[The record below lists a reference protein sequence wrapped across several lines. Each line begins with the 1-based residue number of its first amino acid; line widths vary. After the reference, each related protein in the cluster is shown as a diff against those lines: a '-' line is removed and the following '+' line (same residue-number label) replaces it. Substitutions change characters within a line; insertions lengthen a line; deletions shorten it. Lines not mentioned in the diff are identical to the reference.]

1 MSKAPRNRTASAK
14 KKTAARKTARR
25 APGARKPAGAGP
37 KVSFGQF
44 NRALASLQTQ
54 LAAAARRKPGD
65 RSIAKL
71 RTSLQQVQ
79 GLTRCEKA
87 MTVTF

>member
-1 MSKAPRNRTASAK
+1 MSKSPRKRTGSAT
-14 KKTAARKTARR
+14 KKTTARKSTTRAAART
-25 APGARKPAGAGP
+25 PAGA
-37 KVSFGQF
+37 KVSFGSF
-44 NRALASLQTQ
+44 NRALANLQGQ

-79 GLTRCEKA
+79 TLTRCEKA

>member
-1 MSKAPRNRTASAK
+1 
-14 KKTAARKTARR
+14 
-25 APGARKPAGAGP
+25 
-37 KVSFGQF
+37 VSFGQF